1 MSSKK
6 QFLPLDLQLF
16 AEGGAGSG
24 DGGTGMGGST
34 GVNGADAASQAGVTP
49 TVAASAGSQ
58 GTAKKGVKSNPLA
71 DVRYGV
77 QQDGTEGAQDAAVQ
91 EQGQPTEDVDKADRE
106 AEFSRL
112 IEGEYKDLYQAK
124 MQEIVRARL
133 KDAKATADRQEA
145 RQEEISPI
153 LELLGKKYG
162 VDPTDVKALGVA
174 LENDDAMFEEE
185 AEKHGMTAQAYRKLV
200 KAEAEATRL
209 NRVLAERNKRESA
222 ERDYRAWSEQAEAAK
237 AAYPHFDL
245 RAELRNDQFRSLLK
259 ANIDV
264 KTAYEVVHREDI
276 LSDAMQYA
284 AQKSEDKVMNRVRAN
299 AARPSEN
306 GMTSPSSAVTKSDV
320 SQLSKADLKEV
331 ERRVMRGDRISFG

>member
-1 MSSKK
+1 MSLRFL
-6 QFLPLDLQLF
+6 FLPLDLQLF
-16 AEGGAGSG
+16 AEGGAGAG
-24 DGGTGMGGST
+24 DGGTTAGGAT
-34 GVNGADAASQAGVTP
+34 GVNGTDAASQAGVTP
-49 TVAASAGSQ
+49 ADAVSEGSK
-58 GTAKKGVKSNPLA
+58 TAKKGVKTNPLA
-71 DVRYGV
+71 NVRYGV
-77 QQDGTEGAQDAAVQ
+77 QKSEADGAQAAAVQ
-91 EQGQPTEDVDKADRE
+91 EQETPAGETSQVDRE

-153 LELLGKKYG
+153 LEILGKKYG
-162 VDPTDVKALGVA
+162 VDPSDVKALGVA
-174 LENDDAMFEEE
+174 LENDDAMFEAE

-200 KAEAEATRL
+200 KAESEASRL
-209 NRVLAERNKRESA
+209 NRILTERNKRESA

-237 AAYPHFDL
+237 AVYPGLDL
-245 RAELRNDQFRSLLK
+245 RAELKNDQFRSLLK

-284 AQKSEDKVMNRVRAN
+284 AQKSEDRVMNRVRAN

-331 ERRVMRGDRISFG
+331 ERRVMRGDKISFG